1 MTQERIQPVIL
12 CGGIGSRLW
21 PVSRAAAGK
30 PFAELLGEASLFRK
44 TLERVGDPVRFAPP
58 IVVCNEAQRFLAA
71 EQLRAAGRPAA
82 ALILEPAGRNTAPAI
97 AAAALAAVEDPAE
110 LLLVLPSDHLIAE
123 TEGFLEA
130 VETAIPAAADGWLMT
145 FGVTPDRAETG
156 YGYIEQGEG
165 LSGLAG
171 CRRIAR
177 FVEKPDQAT
186 AEAYLAGG
194 RHLWNSGIFLFPR
207 QGLLDELDTRAPE
220 VVRAARGAV
229 AGATLD
235 LDFTRLDA
243 AAFEAAPG
251 ISIDY
256 AVMETT
262 DRAGVVPVE
271 MGWNDV
277 GSWDSLWRVSKTDD
291 EGNVRVGK
299 VLVED
304 SRDAYLRSDK
314 ALLVALGV
322 RDLVVV
328 VQEDAVLVCPRDRA
342 QEVRKIVERLA
353 AEGRPEHSQP
363 STVLRPWGSF
373 TSLQKGEGFQS
384 KHLRLNPGA
393 SISLQRHR
401 QRSEHWVVV
410 RGRAEVTCGEEVF
423 VLDAGQSTF
432 IPQGTLHRLRNP
444 GDAPLH
450 IIEVQ
455 CGSYLEEDD
464 IERVEDD
471 YGRS

>member
-30 PFAELLGEASLFRK
+30 PFAALLGEASLFQK
-44 TLERVGDPVRFAPP
+44 TLDRVGDRARFAPP

-71 EQLRAAGRPAA
+71 EQLRAAGCAPA

-97 AAAALAAVEDPAE
+97 ATAALVAVEVPAE

-123 TEGFLEA
+123 TGRFLEA
-130 VETAIPAAADGWLMT
+130 VETAAPAARAGWLMT
-145 FGVTPDRAETG
+145 FGVAPDRPETG
-156 YGYIEQGEG
+156 YGYIEQGED
-165 LSGLAG
+165 LPGLAG

-177 FVEKPDQAT
+177 FVEKPDRST
-186 AEAYLAGG
+186 AEGYLAGG
-194 RHLWNSGIFLFPR
+194 RHLWNSGIFVFPR
-207 QGLLDELDTRAPE
+207 QGLLDELEARAPE
-220 VVRAARGAV
+220 VLHAARGAV

-243 AAFEAAPG
+243 AAFETAPG

-256 AVMETT
+256 ALMEPT

-271 MGWNDV
+271 MGWSDV
-277 GSWDSLWRVSKTDD
+277 GSWDSLWRVSEADSD
-291 EGNVRVGK
+291 GNVRVGK
-299 VLVED
+299 VLAED
-304 SRDAYLRSDK
+304 SRGAYLRSDK
-314 ALLVALGV
+314 ALLVTLGV
-322 RDLVVV
+322 HDLVVV

-342 QEVRKIVERLA
+342 QEVRGIVERLA
-353 AEGRPEHSQP
+353 AEGRPEHCQP

-373 TSLQKGEGFQS
+373 TSLQKGAGFQS
-384 KHLRLNPGA
+384 KHLVLKPGA

-410 RGRAEVTCGEEVF
+410 RGRAEVTRGDAVF
-423 VLDAGQSTF
+423 VLDSGQSTF

-444 GDAPLH
+444 GDGPLH

-464 IERVEDD
+464 IERIEDD
-471 YGRS
+471 YGRN